1 MADDRRARFENY
13 IRQTDAD
20 QDPDDFLDE
29 NKTLLRNLKADADAV
44 EEYNY
49 YKALSNELRFY
60 IFKILQERP
69 MCTCALAQIFD
80 KKDNVI
86 NHHLQVLESHGLLRK
101 EKDGYFTI
109 YYPK

>member
-1 MADDRRARFENY
+1 MADDRRERFENY
-13 IRQTDAD
+13 MSHMNKDT
-20 QDPDDFLDE
+20 DPDDFLAENRKVLEYLKTDE
-29 NKTLLRNLKADADAV
+29 ETS

-60 IFKILQERP
+60 IFKLLQKKP

-86 NHHLQVLESHGLLRK
+86 NHHLQILEIQGLVRK
-101 EKDGYFTI
+101 EKEGYYTI
-109 YYPK
+109 YY